1 MLSHSRS
8 GLDLMLLFRFC
19 GLVCIVFARA
29 LSRCDL
35 CVAVCVRYVCM
46 VRVCMWKVCA
56 CVSVCLS
63 QLIDLFVS
71 LVIFVFAAAF
81 LVVVVVV

>member
-35 CVAVCVRYVCM
+35 CVCVRCVCVG
-46 VRVCMWKVCA
+46 KVCA

-63 QLIDLFVS
+63 QLIDLFAS
-71 LVIFVFAAAF
+71 LVIFVFAA
-81 LVVVVVV
+81 VVVVVV